1 MTVNIHPR
9 SLDSYR
15 QGTESRKT
23 MAGACFNSFFCPE
36 CKKHKSIKDRK
47 SRGYKIGF
55 RCADCVKRR
64 AESRAAK
71 QAMSAA

>member
-15 QGTESRKT
+15 QGTESRKA
-23 MAGACFNSFFCPE
+23 MACSCFSSFLCPE
-36 CKKHKSIKDRK
+36 CNKHKATKGRK